1 MGLGGLVFQALKTVF
16 GNVEV
21 MLSILSFF
29 VTYSLVFTLLGVYR
43 RTKEQKGAKYI
54 VGNMSSAFDFDFFWG
69 NFGFLL
75 KLAAPFAVIM
85 VSIYAVGKLLEVII
99 RAVKSKGSS

>member
-1 MGLGGLVFQALKTVF
+1 
-16 GNVEV
+16 
-21 MLSILSFF
+21 
-29 VTYSLVFTLLGVYR
+29 
-43 RTKEQKGAKYI
+43 
-54 VGNMSSAFDFDFFWG
+54 MSSAFDFDFFWG

-99 RAVKSKGSS
+99 RAVKSKGVVNYGYTTISSLS